1 MPIISTNRLILRS
14 FTDADGKA
22 LKRIIMD
29 PTTMR
34 LWPAP
39 DHPDGVADWIERSR
53 ASFKLDG
60 HGCLAVTLQ
69 NDGRCIGDC
78 GILRQSVEG
87 DVLTVIRWTI
97 QAPHW
102 ERGYAFEA
110 AAAMRDAVFAQ
121 HRLERL
127 HACIAWDHVAAQRI
141 AERIGMTRIY
151 EFVHA
156 ANNQIRTYVYMIA
169 RHSYPPA

>member
-1 MPIISTNRLILRS
+1 MPIITTHRLILRS

-22 LKRIIMD
+22 LKRIIAD
-29 PTTMR
+29 PTSMR

-39 DHPDGVADWIERSR
+39 DQAEGVTEWIERSR

-60 HGCLAVTLQ
+60 HGCLAVILQ
-69 NDGRCIGDC
+69 SDGRCIGDC

-87 DVLTVIRWTI
+87 EVLTVIRWTI

-102 ERGYAFEA
+102 ERGFAVEA
-110 AAAMRDAVFAQ
+110 ATAMRDAVFAR
-121 HRLERL
+121 HPLERL

-141 AERIGMTRIY
+141 AERIGMTRIS
-151 EFVHA
+151 EFNHA
-156 ANNQIRTYVYMIA
+156 ANNQTRTFVYMVG
-169 RHSYPPA
+169 RNSCPPS